1 MHQILEFE
9 MALKHR
15 FRKMQKRC
23 TKYWNLERAQDVQN
37 PLFLHFSS
45 RDVSKIDGAC
55 NFLSTSCAKYSNPRW
70 PGARPGGY
78 PGAGWGL
85 GPGQNVVLGCS
96 RALPKLVPDWHEAAT
111 GLPWRWPR
119 IVSDGWLEREFGQSE
134 PDPVSI
140 QTTKPMVVLTNPPSP
155 SAGILRRTA
164 LSDNPD

>member
-1 MHQILEFE
+1 M
-9 MALKHR
+9 
-15 FRKMQKRC
+15 
-23 TKYWNLERAQDVQN
+23 
-37 PLFLHFSS
+37 
-45 RDVSKIDGAC
+45 
-55 NFLSTSCAKYSNPRW
+55 
-70 PGARPGGY
+70 
-78 PGAGWGL
+78 
-85 GPGQNVVLGCS
+85 
-96 RALPKLVPDWHEAAT
+96 VPDWHEAAT

>member
-1 MHQILEFE
+1 MQKKMHQLLEFD

-70 PGARPGGY
+70 PGARPGAY

-85 GPGQNVVLGCS
+85 GPGQNAVLGCS
-96 RALPKLVPDWHEAAT
+96 RALPKLVPGWHEAAT

-119 IVSDGWLEREFGQSE
+119 IVSDGWLEKEFGESE
-134 PDPVSI
+134 PDLVSF
-140 QTTKPMVVLTNPPSP
+140 
-155 SAGILRRTA
+155 
-164 LSDNPD
+164 